1 MPSSLSF
8 LFIASCLFFFVGC
21 ESSVVEQ
28 LRPET
33 QAFLGQQEQARCTCL
48 EIYGDKML
56 ENINTGIEHIQ
67 NFAQQYDL
75 QHLTPAQRHDI
86 KLRLIPTTS
95 MIKTV
100 SACIAQRTPPI
111 DQLTGLLIKEDLRV
125 VLELDS
131 TLTEQERL
139 ERMNQPS
146 LEILDDLCPKYKQAV
161 VRLQDLIREAQV
173 LPAELQWCPYT
184 YM

>member
-1 MPSSLSF
+1 MPSSLLPVF
-8 LFIASCLFFFVGC
+8 LASCLFFFVGC
-21 ESSVVEQ
+21 ESSIVDQ

-33 QAFLGQQEQARCTCL
+33 QTFLGQQEQARCTCL
-48 EIYGDKML
+48 EIYGKEL
-56 ENINTGIEHIQ
+56 LKNINTGIDHIKG
-67 NFAQQYDL
+67 FAQEYDL
-75 QHLTPAQRHDI
+75 NNLTPEQRHTI

-125 VLELDS
+125 VLALDS

-146 LEILDDLCPKYKQAV
+146 LEILDDLCPEYKQAV

-173 LPAELQWCPYT
+173 LPAELQ
-184 YM
+184 

>member
-1 MPSSLSF
+1 MS
-8 LFIASCLFFFVGC
+8 C
-21 ESSVVEQ
+21 ESRVIEQ

-48 EIYGDKML
+48 EIYGDQL
-56 ENINTGIEHIQ
+56 LDNINAGIEHIQ
-67 NFAQQYDL
+67 NFSQEYDL
-75 QHLTPAQRHDI
+75 QNLTAAQRHNI
-86 KLRLIPTTS
+86 KLQLIPTTS

-100 SACIAQRTPPI
+100 SACITQRTPPI

-125 VLELDS
+125 VLQLDS

-139 ERMNQPS
+139 ERMNQPT

-161 VRLQDLIREAQV
+161 VRLQDLIRTAQV
-173 LPAELQWCPYT
+173 LPSELQ
-184 YM
+184 